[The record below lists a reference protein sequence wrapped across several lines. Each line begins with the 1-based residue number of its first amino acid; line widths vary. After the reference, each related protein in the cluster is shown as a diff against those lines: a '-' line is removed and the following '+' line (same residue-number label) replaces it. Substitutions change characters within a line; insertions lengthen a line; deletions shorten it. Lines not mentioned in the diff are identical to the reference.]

1 MIHFIRKLTML
12 NKAVLIG
19 RLGKDPEIR
28 YTPNGDAVANVS
40 LATTKSWKD
49 KEGKKQEKTE
59 WVRRE
64 VV

>member
-1 MIHFIRKLTML
+1 ML